1 MDIEST
7 PLKDCY
13 LIYNQLHG
21 DHRGFFMEAFNQ
33 PKFQHLGLTFQLQQI
48 NVAKSKKR
56 YSEAFIF
63 NSLPLHKLRSFLL

>member
-48 NVAKSKKR
+48 NVAKSKK
-56 YSEAFIF
+56 
-63 NSLPLHKLRSFLL
+63 KV

>member
-48 NVAKSKKR
+48 NVAKSKKKGIQR
-56 YSEAFIF
+56 PSFSTR
-63 NSLPLHKLRSFLL
+63 SLCTN